1 MYRKWLPLALKF
13 MVSALLIWFLL
24 TKIDLATAVTRLSEA
39 SLGMV
44 VLAGAVLMVQLGVS
58 VARWLA
64 ALNAMGKPLPFGQV
78 LRFVYMGWFFNQALP
93 STVGG
98 DAVRI
103 YKAYR
108 AGLTMGSAV
117 NSVMLDRFATVFAL
131 VLVVAAVQPFFL
143 ARLGDAAPSWM
154 VPAVTLF
161 LAAGFAGIAF
171 LIALDFLPEGLR
183 RWRLVRGL
191 AVLGADSRK
200 VFLAPKYTG
209 RILAW
214 SVIGHLN
221 VTASLFLLAVGLDLE
236 VTPLDCL
243 ALFPPVILITTLP
256 VSIAGWGVREGSM
269 VAAFALVGVP
279 AEGALVLSIL
289 FGVLVVVVSLPG
301 GLVWLLSGDRAS
313 DVARA
318 TAASDGASRTNDA

>member
-13 MVSALLIWFLL
+13 LVSVLLIWFLL
-24 TKIDLATAVTRLSEA
+24 TKIDLAAAVARLSEA

-44 VLAGAVLMVQLGVS
+44 VLAGAVLMVQLGVA

-64 ALNAMGKPLPFGQV
+64 VLNAMGTPLPFGQI

-103 YKAYR
+103 YKVYR
-108 AGLTMGSAV
+108 AGLPMGSAV
-117 NSVMLDRFATVFAL
+117 NGVMLDRFATVFSL
-131 VLVVAAVQPFFL
+131 IIVVAAVQPFFL
-143 ARLGDAAPSWM
+143 ARLGEMAPAWM
-154 VPAVTLF
+154 VPAVSLF
-161 LAAGFAGIAF
+161 LAAGFAGVAF
-171 LIALDFLPEGLR
+171 LIALEYLPEGLR

-191 AVLGADSRK
+191 AGLGSDSRK
-200 VFLAPKYTG
+200 VFLAPG
-209 RILAW
+209 PASRILAW
-214 SVIGHLN
+214 SIIGHLN
-221 VTASLFLLAVGLDLE
+221 VTAALFLLAVGLDLE
-236 VTPLDCL
+236 VSFLDCL

-256 VSIAGWGVREGSM
+256 VSIAGWGVREGAM

-289 FGVLVVVVSLPG
+289 FGVIVVVVSLPG
-301 GLVWLLSGDRAS
+301 GLVWLLSGDRPS
-313 DVARA
+313 DVARV
-318 TAASDGASRTNDA
+318 TGAAEGAPGADDG

>member
-44 VLAGAVLMVQLGVS
+44 VLAGAVLLVQLGVA

-64 ALNAMGKPLPFGQV
+64 VLNAMGTPLSFGQV
-78 LRFVYMGWFFNQALP
+78 LRFAYMGWFFNQALP

-131 VLVVAAVQPFFL
+131 VIVVAAVQPFFL
-143 ARLGDAAPSWM
+143 ARLGEATPSWM

-171 LIALDFLPEGLR
+171 LVALDFLPEGLR
-183 RWRLVRGL
+183 RWRLIRGL

-200 VFLAPKYTG
+200 VFLTPKYAG

-236 VTPLDCL
+236 VTLLDCL

-289 FGVLVVVVSLPG
+289 FGIIVIVVSLPG
-301 GLVWLLSGDRAS
+301 GLVWLLGGDRPS

-318 TAASDGASRTNDA
+318 TVASDGASPTNDT

>member
-13 MVSALLIWFLL
+13 LVSAFLIWFLL
-24 TKIDLATAVTRLSEA
+24 TKIDLTAAAARLSEA

-44 VLAGAVLMVQLGVS
+44 VLAGAVLMVQLGVA

-64 ALNAMGKPLPFGQV
+64 VLNAMGTPLPFGQV
-78 LRFVYMGWFFNQALP
+78 LRFIYMGWFFNQALP

-117 NSVMLDRFATVFAL
+117 NGVMLDRFAAVFAL

-143 ARLGDAAPSWM
+143 ARLDEMAPPWM
-154 VPAVTLF
+154 VPALAVF

-171 LIALDFLPEGLR
+171 LIALDSLPERLR

-191 AVLGADSRK
+191 AVLGSDSRK
-200 VFLAPKYTG
+200 VFLAPKHAS

-214 SVIGHLN
+214 SITGHLN
-221 VTASLFLLAVGLDLE
+221 VTAALFLLAVGLDLE
-236 VTPLDCL
+236 VTLLDCL

-279 AEGALVLSIL
+279 ADGALVLSIL
-289 FGVLVVVVSLPG
+289 FGLIVVAVSLPG
-301 GLVWLLSGDRAS
+301 GLVWVLSGDRPS
-313 DVARA
+313 DVARV
-318 TAASDGASRTNDA
+318 TAAPEGASRTDDG

>member
-13 MVSALLIWFLL
+13 LVSAFLIWFLL
-24 TKIDLATAVTRLSEA
+24 TKIDVAAAVTRLSEA

-44 VLAGAVLMVQLGVS
+44 VLAGAVLMVQLGVA
-58 VARWLA
+58 VARWWA
-64 ALNAMGKPLPFGQV
+64 VLNAMGTPLPFGQV

-117 NSVMLDRFATVFAL
+117 NGVMLDRFATVFAL
-131 VLVVAAVQPFFL
+131 VLVVATVQPFFL
-143 ARLGDAAPSWM
+143 ARIDEMAAPWM
-154 VPAVTLF
+154 VPAVSMF

-171 LIALDFLPEGLR
+171 LIALDYLPEGLR
-183 RWRLVRGL
+183 RWRLARGL
-191 AVLGADSRK
+191 AVLGSDSRK
-200 VFLAPKYTG
+200 VFLAPEHAS

-214 SVIGHLN
+214 SITGHLN

-236 VTPLDCL
+236 ITLLDCL

-289 FGVLVVVVSLPG
+289 FGIVVVIVSLPG
-301 GLVWLLSGDRAS
+301 GLVWLLSGDRPS
-313 DVARA
+313 DITRV
-318 TAASDGASRTNDA
+318 TAAPEGVSGIDDD